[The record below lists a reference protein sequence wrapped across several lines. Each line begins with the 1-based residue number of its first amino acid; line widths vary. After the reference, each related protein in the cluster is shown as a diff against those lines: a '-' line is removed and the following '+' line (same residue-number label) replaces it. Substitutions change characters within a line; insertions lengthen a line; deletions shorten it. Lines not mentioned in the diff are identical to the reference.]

1 MSDLGSSLKNSFHNA
16 NVRLSQWD
24 YRQKMLCLVLISIIV
39 YGFLIYVD
47 VFYLRGWIELNFGV
61 TDDLH
66 FYQERGQAIL
76 DGKILYKDLYVESPP
91 LINYLFVIPQFFGG
105 SAWMYQVF
113 FSVFPLMQA
122 LITYAA
128 LRKWNDNCAFIL
140 ALFALLSPYSVLDAT
155 WGIQDEPI
163 VTFFYTIPIILMLY
177 GLTKSSAIIDTI
189 AFWVKGLP
197 IIIFPNLLIRM
208 KNNKERLMGILLAVV
223 VSLIIFVP
231 IMVASGQSFFDIFQY
246 YMLSDDDLNNVS
258 GGISIINFI
267 TRGGYFPP
275 GYVGLILTAAALLA
289 SYYLACRWKLDIWRS
304 ALLTTV
310 SFMCVFSMLRFGYFA
325 IPFFFLAPWLMKGSL
340 SMWGRFILFYAI
352 SFIAQGIESKDVS
365 WLTFDYSWLI
375 SIGLM
380 IVSFLLLLDMV
391 RLSLKTKC
399 FLDEIPAEASS

>member
-1 MSDLGSSLKNSFHNA
+1 MSDLGSSLKGSLHNA
-16 NVRLSQWD
+16 SVRLSQWD
-24 YRQKMLCLVLISIIV
+24 YRQKMLCLILISIIV
-39 YGFLIYVD
+39 YGFLICID
-47 VFYLRGWIELNFGV
+47 VFYLRSWIELNFGV

-76 DGKILYKDLYVESPP
+76 DGQILYKDLYVESPP

-105 SAWMYQVF
+105 AAWIYQVF
-113 FSVFPLMQA
+113 FSAFPLMQA

-163 VTFFYTIPIILMLY
+163 VTFFYTLPVILMLY
-177 GLTKSSAIIDTI
+177 GLTKSSTIIDTI

-197 IIIFPNLLIRM
+197 IIIFPNLLIKM
-208 KNNKERLMGILLAVV
+208 KNNKERIMGVLLAVV

-246 YMLSDDDLNNVS
+246 YMLGDDDLNNVS
-258 GGISIINFI
+258 GGISILNFL

-275 GYVGLILTAAALLA
+275 GYVGLILAAIALLTT
-289 SYYLACRWKLDIWRS
+289 YYLACRWKLDIWRS

-310 SFMCVFSMLRFGYFA
+310 AFMCVFSMLRFGYFA

-340 SMWGRFILFYAI
+340 SMWGRFIPFYAI

-365 WLTFDYSWLI
+365 WLTFEYSWLI
-375 SIGLM
+375 SIGM
-380 IVSFLLLLDMV
+380 MVISFLLLLDMV

-399 FLDEIPAEASS
+399 FLDEIPAETSS